1 MSRLSRANLKAR
13 ESIFYGGPEQY
24 IGDIQAICPPSL
36 ADCVAVM
43 EDCCDEVFE
52 MQHLLRNGTKDL
64 PRMNKILANER
75 VGLFLPAL
83 FKVTFG
89 ELIRIRVFPRKVFL
103 LVDEGTIK
111 RYKSELA
118 DEIEPAIAELI
129 ERAEQGLAGMLKK
142 EAALQIKVENAK
154 NRLRTVRGATTIAQ
168 KTEARQLQLLTKQRE
183 RLEEEVKALEKEV
196 EELELKMVN
205 G

>member
-1 MSRLSRANLKAR
+1 
-13 ESIFYGGPEQY
+13 
-24 IGDIQAICPPSL
+24 
-36 ADCVAVM
+36 
-43 EDCCDEVFE
+43 

-75 VGLFLPAL
+75 
-83 FKVTFG
+83 
-89 ELIRIRVFPRKVFL
+89 VFL